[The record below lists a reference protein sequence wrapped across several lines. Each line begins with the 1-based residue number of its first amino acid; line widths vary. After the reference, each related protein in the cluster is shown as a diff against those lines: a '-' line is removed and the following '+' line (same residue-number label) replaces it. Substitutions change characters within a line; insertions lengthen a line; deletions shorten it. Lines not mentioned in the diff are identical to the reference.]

1 MENNENRTPRS
12 CGPRPFLKK
21 GEGATGKYK
30 VTYSQIGN
38 AIATSTPKTNNYFE
52 ENQENQENKNHDT
65 FEFEKEE
72 QKIKEKLDFEVE
84 REKERSKECDIV
96 DFEISDLPIKDN
108 LKSVDEFISQKKDL
122 PKVYTPTNITNSSS
136 ASTMGFIKS
145 RYAHLLSSGSSTTP
159 STNTHSSFS
168 SSNNRKYLDVVMEE
182 QSPPKANKDNIVV
195 NLANQLRDLIVHIDY
210 ASLQLRSRQDLYE
223 TMRQQKFEAQ
233 VAELDKQMETFQHEK
248 IGLLEKQT
256 KYQKLVQ
263 KQREQIET
271 LTKDKDGLQSL
282 SDKYKD
288 IVSTKDTRIAN
299 LRSKITQLENSL
311 KEKENF
317 IKENEKKQARR
328 SLPLSLRNSIK
339 CTSPTIDLLQRSSVV
354 SDIKDIV
361 RNEILNQQK
370 RHNTSDTV
378 KNVRWK
384 SPVVDF
390 KEKAID
396 DGMSM
401 KLVNF
406 DVDSME
412 HIVRNCECEHYE
424 YSNGDR
430 RWEHSTG
437 KFHMYYYGD
446 EGVTSLILTDE
457 WKLLYHS
464 NSGQIDLYKSDGQVI
479 LIQSS
484 GDRVEFSRSDN
495 AAIIYMGKENKYI
508 VTPTTI
514 TPVTDNI
521 QESHYADG
529 SYIARRSDNSVEFIS
544 PVFAL
549 RRDPIGNAK
558 LTVLLLDIQISLVI
572 HDIVCIKHIKKT
584 SYGTTK
590 TVCCL
595 WGKNKHLVC

>member
-1 MENNENRTPRS
+1 MDNEIERD
-12 CGPRPFLKK
+12 
-21 GEGATGKYK
+21 E
-30 VTYSQIGN
+30 
-38 AIATSTPKTNNYFE
+38 
-52 ENQENQENKNHDT
+52 
-65 FEFEKEE
+65 
-72 QKIKEKLDFEVE
+72 EKLKDY
-84 REKERSKECDIV
+84 DALN
-96 DFEISDLPIKDN
+96 FEISDLPIKDT

-122 PKVYTPTNITNSSS
+122 PRVYTPSNITNNSS
-136 ASTMGFIKS
+136 ASTMGYIKN
-145 RYAHLLSSGSSTTP
+145 RYAHLLDNGSPTVTTNSS
-159 STNTHSSFS
+159 NSFS
-168 SSNNRKYLDVVMEE
+168 MSGNRKYLGVVMEE
-182 QSPPKANKDNIVV
+182 EITPKINKNSIVD

-233 VAELDKQMETFQHEK
+233 VLELDKQMDSFQHEK

-271 LTKDKDGLQSL
+271 LTKDKDGLQNL
-282 SDKYKD
+282 ADKYKD

-311 KEKENF
+311 KEKENL

-328 SLPLSLRNSIK
+328 SLPLSLKNNIK
-339 CTSPTIDLLQRSSVV
+339 SNSPTMDLLQRSSVV

-361 RNEILNQQK
+361 RTELLNQQK
-370 RHNTSDTV
+370 QHNISDTV

-384 SPVVDF
+384 SPIVDCG
-390 KEKAID
+390 ENIPNN
-396 DGMSM
+396 GVLM

-406 DVDSME
+406 EVDSLGNCKSTYSDNKYTTE
-412 HIVRNCECEHYE
+412 YVVKNCECEHYE

-464 NSGQIDLYKSDGQVI
+464 SSGQIDLYKSDGQVI
-479 LIQSS
+479 LIQSF

-514 TPVTDNI
+514 TPVADSV

-529 SYIARRSDNSVEFIS
+529 SYIARRSDNSVEFVS

-549 RRDPIGNAK
+549 RRDPTGNAK
-558 LTVLLLDIQISLVI
+558 LSIVLLDIQISLII
-572 HDIVCIKHIKKT
+572 HDVVCIKHVKKT

-595 WGKNKHLVC
+595 WGKNRHLVC